1 MISKKI
7 AEALNRQ
14 VAKEAFAV
22 NSYLSMASWCE
33 QQGLRGCAVFF
44 YEQSEEEKGH
54 MMKLF
59 KYINEAGGH
68 AIAPE
73 IKEPSHSYKS
83 ITHVFSTALEHER
96 GVSASINKLVE
107 FCFNSKDF
115 ASFHF
120 LQWYVEEQVEEEN
133 LFKSILDMIKLA
145 GGETSKNLLFIDG
158 EIRRL
163 KEKK

>member
-7 AEALNRQ
+7 AEALNGQ
-14 VAKEAFAV
+14 VAKEAYAA

-33 QQGLRGCAVFF
+33 QQGLHGCAAFL
-44 YEQSEEEKGH
+44 YDQSEEEKGH

-59 KYINEAGGH
+59 KYINAAGGQ
-68 AIAPE
+68 AMAPE
-73 IKEPSHSYKS
+73 VKEPPHIYESL
-83 ITHVFSTALEHER
+83 THVFETALEQEQ
-96 GVSASINKLVE
+96 GVSESINKLVDL
-107 FCFNSKDF
+107 CFHSQDY
-115 ASFHF
+115 ASFHL

-145 GGETSKNLLFIDG
+145 GGQTSKNLLFIDS